1 MSEDHT
7 STRRRM
13 LQAVGLTS
21 AAGVAG
27 CVEGALFEEETPAAG
42 SADAVTGWAWG
53 EAGEALGLTV
63 DPYAE
68 QRDATVRIE
77 NVDHESYHDRF
88 EGALT
93 SGEDG
98 PDFAM
103 LESVVAPSSVD
114 TGGLEDLSGRISSS
128 LKDEFLA
135 GTWETISDGDA
146 VYALPWDVGPVGMF
160 YRRDVYRQHGID
172 PTTIE
177 TWDQFIEEGEKLPD
191 GVHMTNLPPND
202 YDGVWRR
209 QFRQLGGQPFT
220 EDGKVNVHSDT
231 SRRVAENIKAMVD
244 AGIASEAES
253 WTPDWFEQYANG
265 SIASLP
271 AGAWM
276 ETTLRDS
283 LPDTDGDWGVYEL
296 PAYES
301 GGNHATNWGGS
312 NLCLPSQT
320 DGDAVDRAWDYVEWA
335 MTSTEMHNRMLSEF
349 GIFPAYEPAYEAD
362 VYDEA
367 LEFFGGQRARQ
378 VFVDLAPDVPGYRY
392 TADTDAVSDAMNTYL
407 ARMIEGE
414 LSPAAAVQQA
424 AEQVA
429 EETDR
434 ELA

>member
-21 AAGVAG
+21 AACLAG
-27 CVEGALFEEETPAAG
+27 CVEGALFEEETPASG
-42 SADAVTGWAWG
+42 SGAAVTGWAWG
-53 EAGEALGLTV
+53 EAREALDLTV
-63 DPYAE
+63 GPYAE
-68 QRDATVRIE
+68 QADGAVRIE
-77 NVDHESYHDRF
+77 NVDHESFADRF
-88 EGALT
+88 ESALT
-93 SGEDG
+93 SGADG

-103 LESVVAPSSVD
+103 LESVAAPSFVE
-114 TGGLEDLSGRISSS
+114 TGGLEDLSERISSS
-128 LKDEFLA
+128 VRDEFVG
-135 GTWETISDGDA
+135 GTWDAISDGDA

-177 TWDQFIEEGEKLPD
+177 TWDQFVEEGEKLPED
-191 GVHMTNLPPND
+191 VHMMNLPPND
-202 YDGVWRR
+202 YDGVWRM

-231 SRRVAENIKAMVD
+231 SLRVARNIQAMVD
-244 AGIASEAES
+244 AGVVDDVES
-253 WTPDWFEQYANG
+253 WTPDWFELLGNG
-265 SIASLP
+265 DVASLQ

-276 ETTLRDS
+276 EATLRDS
-283 LPDTDGDWGVYEL
+283 LPDTEGDWGVYEL
-296 PAYES
+296 PAHEP

-320 DGDAVDRAWDYVEWA
+320 DAVDRAWDYVEWA
-335 MTSTEMHNRMLSEF
+335 MTSAEMHNEMFSEF

-362 VYDEA
+362 VYDEE

-378 VFVDLAPDVPGYRY
+378 VFVDLAPDIPGYRY
-392 TADTDAVSDAMNTYL
+392 TVDTDVVSDAMNTYI
-407 ARMIEGE
+407 ARMVQGE